1 MGDHV
6 PLNSTNPSHPP
17 RPFWLKFLSFSLL
30 ILSTVGWLR
39 LGGSILRWNTLQAI
53 GPNPGPP
60 YMAVTGLFLGIL
72 ALAASIAIWTRAK
85 WAPLFTQIFIV
96 LWLAWLWLDRAF
108 FASSPNALANWPFLL
123 GASVLVLAIVF
134 LVLQRGR
141 KLFL

>member
-1 MGDHV
+1 M
-6 PLNSTNPSHPP
+6 NSAGPSRAP
-17 RPFWLKFLSFSLL
+17 RPLWLKLLAFSLL
-30 ILSTVGWLR
+30 ILSTAGWLR

-53 GPNPGPP
+53 GADPGLL

-72 ALAASIAIWTRAK
+72 ALAAAIAIWTRAK
-85 WAPLFTQIFIV
+85 RAPLFTQIFIV
-96 LWLAWLWLDRAF
+96 LWLVWLWIDRAF

-134 LVLQRGR
+134 LFLQRGR